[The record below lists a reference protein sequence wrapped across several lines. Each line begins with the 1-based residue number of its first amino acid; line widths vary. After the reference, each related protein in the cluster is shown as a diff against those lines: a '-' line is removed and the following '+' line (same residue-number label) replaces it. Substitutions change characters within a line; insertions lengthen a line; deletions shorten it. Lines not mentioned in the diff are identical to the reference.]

1 VKDIRSHLKF
11 SPKSILPVLLM
22 LLLGFT
28 PLSAPLLRA
37 GAFDPLIVTLQPK
50 VSLGTIPVWMSG
62 TTNFPS
68 IHAESDSVL
77 IPVPSLTCQEEIGC
91 FALTVVFRDNGDGGA
106 VVEWLSKQGD
116 ITLLS
121 AGLGENGIALGLNAR
136 TLLLPQSLTLDGGT
150 IRVSFTGRFSRLI
163 SASLR
168 PARELGVAA
177 LGEDFKPALIGN
189 DRQVLS
195 EEEVS
200 GADIHPQSGDRA
212 DGYVIHADLATSPL
226 RLDLPGSGSTT
237 EFVIPLSDKPV
248 GSLIQ
253 AETGGLDPE
262 SWIEVSVNG
271 ESRGILASAPFSLND
286 PAVIIPPSDGHLQV
300 AGWRNASIFIPARLW
315 TSGDNSVILKLHRT
329 AGDAGSAVYLR
340 RVRADL
346 LFSTTWSSPGNAP
359 EGIPTPTPAP
369 AATSAPMNN
378 TTSSALSTGSLYGNP
393 SPSLFHATAPTPL
406 PAGSLP

>member
-1 VKDIRSHLKF
+1 
-11 SPKSILPVLLM
+11 
-22 LLLGFT
+22 
-28 PLSAPLLRA
+28 
-37 GAFDPLIVTLQPK
+37 
-50 VSLGTIPVWMSG
+50 MSG